1 MNSIKRSILITRLS
15 FSIPL
20 VVQWIGVHLQCREH
34 GFDPW
39 SRNIPYAEERLSH
52 LPCREHGSDPW
63 SRKIPHVEERL
74 SHLQCREH
82 GSDPWSRKIPH
93 AEELL
98 SLCATTTE
106 PDWVLQ
112 TEACA
117 RAPREATTVRSPHT
131 ATESNP
137 HSPQL
142 EKAHVQQWRPST
154 AKNK

>member
-39 SRNIPYAEERLSH
+39 SRKIPYAEERLSH
-52 LPCREHGSDPW
+52 LP
-63 SRKIPHVEERL
+63 
-74 SHLQCREH
+74 CREH

-106 PDWVLQ
+106 PDRVLQ
-112 TEACA
+112 TDASA

-142 EKAHVQQWRPST
+142 EKAHVQQ
-154 AKNK
+154 